1 MQFGMNEIF
10 AVIDK
15 VKDAQ
20 LTVFEYEDGDGRLK
34 LCAWQED
41 DGKERKKEE
50 RCHVS
55 AVLEKETVSEHKEK
69 EHICSEANKENDGM
83 LVLST
88 MVGTFYS
95 AASEGENPFVKIGEK
110 VEKGQTLG
118 IIEAMKLMNEVESP
132 CSGRIVEVLAK
143 NEQMVEF
150 GQPLFRIEEEVK
162 C

>member
-1 MQFGMNEIF
+1 MS
-10 AVIDK
+10 
-15 VKDAQ
+15 
-20 LTVFEYEDGDGRLK
+20 R
-34 LCAWQED
+34 
-41 DGKERKKEE
+41 
-50 RCHVS
+50 
-55 AVLEKETVSEHKEK
+55 
-69 EHICSEANKENDGM
+69 ICSEANTENDGM